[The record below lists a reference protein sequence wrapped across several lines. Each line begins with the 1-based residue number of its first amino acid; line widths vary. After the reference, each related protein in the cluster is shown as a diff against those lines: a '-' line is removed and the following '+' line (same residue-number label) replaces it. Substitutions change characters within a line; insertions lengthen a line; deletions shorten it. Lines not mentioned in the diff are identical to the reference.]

1 MARCSFFS
9 DTFAAPR
16 GASWPFFL
24 AFPRFSSSSALFA
37 LHPSGFVTSHEQGFL
52 FCTPFAHLISDELF
66 NTLVAQFVGVAR
78 SVAQNGIIRLVSNQT
93 GGRLEISREQPTL
106 ETTKL
111 EGDPVT
117 EDGWGRLVA
126 RLNDKARQAKGAG
139 PVWVRLEEISGL
151 WHFTPLQGM
160 TLQEKLGVLLPD
172 LQKE

>member
-66 NTLVAQFVGVAR
+66 NTLVAQFVGRTSAR
-78 SVAQNGIIRLVSNQT
+78 VSSRSRSASASFCSVFFPPVRPGTWRL
-93 GGRLEISREQPTL
+93 
-106 ETTKL
+106 
-111 EGDPVT
+111 
-117 EDGWGRLVA
+117 
-126 RLNDKARQAKGAG
+126 
-139 PVWVRLEEISGL
+139 
-151 WHFTPLQGM
+151 
-160 TLQEKLGVLLPD
+160 
-172 LQKE
+172 